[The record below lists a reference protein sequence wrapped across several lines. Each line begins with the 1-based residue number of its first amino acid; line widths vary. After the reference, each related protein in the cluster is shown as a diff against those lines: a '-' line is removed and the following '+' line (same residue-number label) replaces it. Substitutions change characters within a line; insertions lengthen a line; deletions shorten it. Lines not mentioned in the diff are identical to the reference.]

1 MVGFVK
7 LLGIAMVILGVIYLI
22 KPATMKRY
30 ATFWMKDN
38 RIYAGGVISVVIAL
52 IFFRAAGLCSTPWFV
67 VLMGILALAKG
78 ACAFFLG
85 PKKIKPW
92 MEQLMQKPI
101 GTLRT
106 IALIPLIIGILLIY
120 AA

>member
-1 MVGFVK
+1 
-7 LLGIAMVILGVIYLI
+7 MVIGGVIYLA
-22 KPATMKRY
+22 KPATMKKF
-30 ATFWMKDN
+30 ATYWMKDN

-52 IFFRAAGLCSTPWFV
+52 VLFRAAGLCSTPWFV
-67 VLMGILALAKG
+67 VLAGIMSLAKG

-92 MEQLMQKPI
+92 IQKLMEKQI